1 MTVLEIST
9 EFGALVLD
17 ERNHRDAPKTPVKQ
31 YKPASAYQPVS
42 PYSED
47 SDEPSLPMPKLQLS
61 PERRGRKV
69 AVSEHK
75 RAELG
80 GRFLEE

>member
-17 ERNHRDAPKTPVKQ
+17 ERNHRDAPKTPVKK
-31 YKPASAYQPVS
+31 YRATAYQPVS
-42 PYSED
+42 PYAED

-61 PERRGRKV
+61 PARRGRKV
-69 AVSEHK
+69 AESEHK